1 MIVDAD
7 AVVDPLAMMIESLD
21 TLVADVTVTR
31 IGSAN
36 NLAMRAEQIC
46 FKLLDEPHEWDL
58 WGALH
63 VARLRF
69 DGQGKEDHCTDED
82 HEEDREPT
90 LGVDV

>member
-1 MIVDAD
+1 MIVDAN
-7 AVVDPLAMMIESLD
+7 AIVDPLAVMIESLD

-31 IGSAN
+31 IGSAD

-46 FKLLDEPHEWDL
+46 FKLLNESYEWDL

-69 DGQGKEDHCTDED
+69 DGQGEKDHCADEN
-82 HEEDREPT
+82 HK
-90 LGVDV
+90 